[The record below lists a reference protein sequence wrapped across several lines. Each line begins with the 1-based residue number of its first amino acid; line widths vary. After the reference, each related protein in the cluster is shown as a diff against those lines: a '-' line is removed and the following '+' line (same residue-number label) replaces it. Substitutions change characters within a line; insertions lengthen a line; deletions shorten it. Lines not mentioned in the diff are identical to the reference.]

1 MRVLWLVAGV
11 VAPETAV
18 ARENR
23 EALAALVADFPRY
36 DSSLIAMM
44 LEDQGDDAAQVRFF
58 LRVRN
63 AACKP

>member
-1 MRVLWLVAGV
+1 MRVLRFVAGV
-11 VAPETAV
+11 VAQVTA
-18 ARENR
+18 AAPGIC

-44 LEDQGDDAAQVRFF
+44 LEDQGGDAAQVRFF

-63 AACKP
+63 AASTL